1 MWMQIFDPAANRAA
15 SELADDLEKTAEEME
30 RRLRIRELAHALW
43 VSHGRPQGRDIEF
56 WLAAEREV
64 DNQRRG

>member
-1 MWMQIFDPAANRAA
+1 MWMQIIDPAANRAA

-43 VSHGRPQGRDIEF
+43 VSPGR
-56 WLAAEREV
+56 
-64 DNQRRG
+64 